1 MKYRV
6 SNSFAKS
13 YVGKIWVTD
22 RSDWKK
28 ANHFADCFNDQ
39 ANCTAHSP
47 SYDGFFSDV
56 MVKVICSQKCR
67 ACWESQCSAGKTQN
81 RMFSKTWSSKRR
93 QDEISRLEIYFVPN
107 SSHQPPPSLPK
118 TENSLILTA
127 SSTPRDSTSLKL
139 AYVRR
144 DCSTA
149 WHVA

>member
-1 MKYRV
+1 MYQMRHFCIKCHVGINTKQNHGLRAEDSGESFDDTTRQLCDFGSLNFSV
-6 SNSFAKS
+6 SLASESNAISPTSFTRAQW
-13 YVGKIWVTD
+13 VLDKI
-22 RSDWKK
+22 
-28 ANHFADCFNDQ
+28 
-39 ANCTAHSP
+39 
-47 SYDGFFSDV
+47 
-56 MVKVICSQKCR
+56 
-67 ACWESQCSAGKTQN
+67 N

>member
-1 MKYRV
+1 MYQMRYFCIKWHVVLKTKQNHGLRAEV
-6 SNSFAKS
+6 SGESFDDTTRRLCDFGSLNFSVFLANETNAIS
-13 YVGKIWVTD
+13 PTSFTRAQWVLDKI
-22 RSDWKK
+22 
-28 ANHFADCFNDQ
+28 
-39 ANCTAHSP
+39 
-47 SYDGFFSDV
+47 
-56 MVKVICSQKCR
+56 
-67 ACWESQCSAGKTQN
+67 N
-81 RMFSKTWSSKRR
+81 RMLSKTWSSKGR

-127 SSTPRDSTSLKL
+127 PSTPRDSTSLKL